1 MRATEAEEPGPHG
14 SRRKRIRLC
23 VLVVPGHF
31 YIIYNVIFVFLF
43 SGCDLPTGS
52 PYSKI
57 PIFPLFPDVDGMVM
71 GRPFKDIQ
79 KLEMLRR
86 KEPLSFFED
95 YFFHKRDWKAQVSFN
110 LSY

>member
-1 MRATEAEEPGPHG
+1 MLAITGT
-14 SRRKRIRLC
+14 L
-23 VLVVPGHF
+23 
-31 YIIYNVIFVFLF
+31 YIIYNATFVFIFL
-43 SGCDLPTGS
+43 GCDLPSGS

-57 PIFPLFPDVDGMVM
+57 PIFPLFPDLDSTVM

-79 KLEMLRR
+79 KLETLKR